1 MLSVIM
7 AKLAFHPNAYL
18 TKMRNV
24 QQGLSSRTKIL
35 KVLERKVV
43 TAQALASASGLS
55 YVVVLHHLR
64 LLEVRR
70 IVLRKKGKR
79 PFLWVLTGVGQR
91 RLKRA

>member
-7 AKLAFHPNAYL
+7 AKLAFHPNAHL
-18 TKMRNV
+18 TRMRNV
-24 QQGLSSRTKIL
+24 QQGLASRTKIL
-35 KVLERKVV
+35 NILERKAV

-55 YVVVLHHLR
+55 YMVVLHHLR

-70 IVLRKKGKR
+70 IVLRRKGKR
-79 PFLWVLTGVGQR
+79 PFLWVLSGVGQQ